1 MSDQTAAGA
10 APKPNALLDITA
22 GTVGGLLQV
31 ASGHPLDTAKVR
43 LQTQVTAPGQ
53 APQYA
58 GAIDALKKIWAAE
71 GLGGLYKVRAAA
83 ARVRGVSPC
92 CFEIHRD
99 PSASVSSQSRASPRR
114 PWAYRQ

>member
-1 MSDQTAAGA
+1 MSDQPAAGA

-71 GLGGLYKVRAAA
+71 GLGGLYKVRADAAA

-92 CFEIHRD
+92 CF
-99 PSASVSSQSRASPRR
+99 
-114 PWAYRQ
+114 